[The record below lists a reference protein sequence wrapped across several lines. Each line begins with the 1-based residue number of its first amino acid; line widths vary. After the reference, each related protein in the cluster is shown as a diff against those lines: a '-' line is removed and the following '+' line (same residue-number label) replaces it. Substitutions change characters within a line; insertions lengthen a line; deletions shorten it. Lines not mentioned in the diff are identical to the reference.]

1 MSNSFH
7 LAIPAG
13 DLEKAEAFYTKILGC
28 KTGNREAGK
37 WVDVDFWGNELTLH
51 QTSLKLPR
59 ERHDVDMGDVPVPH
73 FGIILDMQYFNKIA
87 SRLQKK
93 EIKFIIEPTLRFK
106 GEPGE
111 QKTMFFY
118 DPSFNAIEIKAFND
132 SKEIF
137 RVS

>member
-1 MSNSFH
+1 MNPFH
-7 LAIPAG
+7 LAIPVK
-13 DLEKAEAFYTKILGC
+13 DLKASIEFYSEVLGC
-28 KTGNREAGK
+28 SRGRSSKSWADFNFFGHQLVCHVSPEKNNQVTNV
-37 WVDVDFWGNELTLH
+37 VDGE
-51 QTSLKLPR
+51 
-59 ERHDVDMGDVPVPH
+59 DVPVPH
-73 FGIILDMQYFNKIA
+73 FGIILDMQDFNKIA
-87 SRLQKK
+87 SRLLKK
-93 EIKFIIEPTLRFK
+93 EINFIIEPTLRFK

>member
-1 MSNSFH
+1 MKPFH
-7 LAIPAG
+7 LAIPVK
-13 DLEKAEAFYTKILGC
+13 DLKTSIEFYSEVLGC
-28 KTGNREAGK
+28 SRGRSSKSWADFNFFGHQLVCHVSPEKNNQVTNV
-37 WVDVDFWGNELTLH
+37 VDGE
-51 QTSLKLPR
+51 
-59 ERHDVDMGDVPVPH
+59 DVPVPH
-73 FGIILDMQYFNKIA
+73 FGIILDMQDFNKIA

-118 DPSFNAIEIKAFND
+118 DPSLNAIEIKAFND